1 MDLSNL
7 GKTSKKDLNNSRKLA
22 KMLLLLGITDED
34 IANFKDISKLKD
46 EVKSLRSELIKKD
59 NEIKSLQ
66 DKLTKFRNEVNAYLT
81 NKSKINSGYLNQNVD
96 SIMKKNGIIVEEY
109 DPYGTNREENHN
121 RV

>member
-34 IANFKDISKLKD
+34 IANFKDIGKLKD
-46 EVKSLRSELIKKD
+46 EVKLLKSELIKKD
-59 NEIKSLQ
+59 NEIKSLEN
-66 DKLTKFRNEVNAYLT
+66 KLTKFRSEVNAYLT
-81 NKSKINSGYLNQNVD
+81 NKSKVNSGYLNQSVD
-96 SIMKKNGIIVEEY
+96 SIMKKNGIVVEEY

-121 RV
+121 